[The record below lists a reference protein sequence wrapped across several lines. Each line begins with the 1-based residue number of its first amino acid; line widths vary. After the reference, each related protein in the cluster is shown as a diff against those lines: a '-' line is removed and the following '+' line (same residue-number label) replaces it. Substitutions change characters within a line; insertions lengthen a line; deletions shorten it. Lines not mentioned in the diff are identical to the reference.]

1 MEIRSRQIFTET
13 LLMTSDAAKTNISPQ
28 RSNALRGFIL
38 LMIAVLFWGS
48 SAPIGKYLIVTR
60 FDTLILAQTRTSLTF
75 VLLFFFFLAI
85 DRSVFKIHIADVW
98 KFGILGV
105 IGISLTNYTYYYTAK
120 ESSVATAILVQY
132 SAPVWV
138 VLYAAFVIKEEKIDR
153 ITCVSLIL
161 ALIGCYFAV
170 TAGSMQSI
178 NLKGWA
184 IVTGPVSALTFAYQI
199 VATKQLLKR
208 YTVWT
213 MLVYMF
219 GFSAIF
225 WLCINPPWNIAAK
238 NYSYGDWGIFWLFA
252 VVSIL
257 IPQTAF
263 ASGLKWLDASTA
275 GIVSI
280 LEPVIA
286 ILAAFLI
293 LGESLGIVQIL
304 GAVLVV
310 TAVGLLQMHPMAMKR
325 IKNDSLAPGKI
336 E

>member
-1 MEIRSRQIFTET
+1 
-13 LLMTSDAAKTNISPQ
+13 MTSDAAKTDSIIH
-28 RSNALRGFIL
+28 RSHEIRGFIL

-48 SAPIGKYLIVTR
+48 SAPIGKYLIVSR
-60 FDTLILAQTRTSLTF
+60 FDTLILAQTRTSLSF
-75 VLLFFFFLAI
+75 VLLLLFFLLKNRA
-85 DRSVFKIHIADVW
+85 VFKIDGADLW

-105 IGISLTNYTYYYTAK
+105 VGISMTNYTYYFTAK

-138 VLYAAFVIKEEKIDR
+138 VLYSVYVIKEDTFDR
-153 ITCVSLIL
+153 ITFISLVFG
-161 ALIGCYFAV
+161 LIGCYFAV

-184 IVTGPVSALTFAYQI
+184 IVTGPVSAFTFAYQI

-208 YTVWT
+208 YSVWT

-225 WLCINPPWNIAAK
+225 WLCINPPWEIIAK
-238 NYSYGDWGIFWLFA
+238 NYTFGDWGIFWMFA
-252 VVSIL
+252 ILSIL

-263 ASGLKWLDASTA
+263 ASGLKLLDASTV
-275 GIVSI
+275 GIVGI

-286 ILAAFLI
+286 IIAAFFI
-293 LGESLGIVQIL
+293 LGESLTLIQIF
-304 GAVLVV
+304 GAILVV
-310 TAVGLLQMHPMAMKR
+310 AAVGLLQAHPKLMKTLKWNAHR
-325 IKNDSLAPGKI
+325 SIP
-336 E
+336 EE

>member
-1 MEIRSRQIFTET
+1 
-13 LLMTSDAAKTNISPQ
+13 MTSDAAKTNTPFRHSH
-28 RSNALRGFIL
+28 AYRGFIL

-75 VLLFFFFLAI
+75 VLLLFFFLI
-85 DRSVFKIHIADVW
+85 KDRSVFKIDIADVW
-98 KFGILGV
+98 KLGILGV
-105 IGISLTNYTYYYTAK
+105 VGISLTNYTYYFTAK

-138 VLYAAFVIKEEKIDR
+138 VLYSAFVIKEEKIDR
-153 ITCVSLIL
+153 ITFISLVL
-161 ALIGCYFAV
+161 ALIGCYFVV
-170 TAGSMQSI
+170 TAGSIQSI

-184 IVTGPVSALTFAYQI
+184 IITGPVSALTFAYQI
-199 VATKQLLKR
+199 VATKHLLNR

-238 NYSYGDWGIFWLFA
+238 NYTYSDLGIFWMFA
-252 VVSIL
+252 IMSIL

-263 ASGLKWLDASTA
+263 ASGLKLLDASTA

-286 ILAAFLI
+286 ILAAFFI
-293 LGESLGIVQIL
+293 LGESLGVVQIV

-310 TAVGLLQMHPMAMKR
+310 TAIGLLQTHPIVM
-325 IKNDSLAPGKI
+325 NKI
-336 E
+336 MITPRPQKK

>member
-1 MEIRSRQIFTET
+1 
-13 LLMTSDAAKTNISPQ
+13 MTSDVTKTNSTIH
-28 RSNALRGFIL
+28 RSHALRGFIL
-38 LMIAVLFWGS
+38 LLIAVFFWGS

-60 FDTLILAQTRTSLTF
+60 FDTLILAQSRTSLTF
-75 VLLFFFFLAI
+75 ILLLLYFLVK
-85 DRSVFKIHIADVW
+85 DRRVFKINITDLW
-98 KFGILGV
+98 KFGVLGV
-105 IGISLTNYTYYYTAK
+105 VGISLTNYTYYFTAK

-138 VLYAAFVIKEEKIDR
+138 VLYSVFVMKEDKLDR
-153 ITCVSLIL
+153 ITIISLIV

-170 TAGSMQSI
+170 TAGSMQRI

-184 IVTGPVSALTFAYQI
+184 VITGPMSAFTFAYQI

-208 YTVWT
+208 NSVWT
-213 MLVYMF
+213 ILVYMF

-225 WLCINPPWNIAAK
+225 WLCVNSPWDIVAK
-238 NYSYGDWGIFWLFA
+238 NYTFHDWGIFWMFA
-252 VVSIL
+252 IVSIL

-263 ASGLKWLDASTA
+263 ASGLKLLNVSTV

-286 ILAAFLI
+286 IVAAFFI
-293 LGESLGIVQIL
+293 LGESLSIIQL
-304 GAVLVV
+304 WGAVLVV
-310 TAVGLLQMHPMAMKR
+310 GAVGFLQVHPMGMKKTWWKS
-325 IKNDSLAPGKI
+325 ITSAKA

>member
-1 MEIRSRQIFTET
+1 
-13 LLMTSDAAKTNISPQ
+13 MTSDAAKTNTSPQ
-28 RSNALRGFIL
+28 RSHALRGFIL

-60 FDTLILAQTRTSLTF
+60 FDTLIVAQTRTSLTF
-75 VLLFFFFLAI
+75 VLLFFFFLVTN
-85 DRSVFKIHIADVW
+85 RSVFKINLADVW

-105 IGISLTNYTYYYTAK
+105 VGISLTNYTYYFTAK

-132 SAPVWV
+132 SAPIWV
-138 VLYAAFVIKEEKIDR
+138 VLYSVFVIKEEKIDR
-153 ITCVSLIL
+153 ITSISLVL

-170 TAGSMQSI
+170 TAGSMQRI

-184 IVTGPVSALTFAYQI
+184 IITGPVSALTFAYQI
-199 VATKQLLKR
+199 VATKHLLKR

-225 WLCINPPWNIAAK
+225 WLCINPPWNIVAK
-238 NYSYGDWGIFWLFA
+238 NYTYSDLGIFWVFA

-263 ASGLKWLDASTA
+263 ASGLKLLDASTA

-286 ILAAFLI
+286 ILAAFFI
-293 LGESLGIVQIL
+293 LGESLGVVQIF

-310 TAVGLLQMHPMAMKR
+310 TAVGMLQTHPLV
-325 IKNDSLAPGKI
+325 IKKIMINSIVSEKI

>member
-1 MEIRSRQIFTET
+1 
-13 LLMTSDAAKTNISPQ
+13 MTSDATKINTTIH

-75 VLLFFFFLAI
+75 ILLLLFFI
-85 DRSVFKIHIADVW
+85 WKNRSVFKIHLKDVW

-105 IGISLTNYTYYYTAK
+105 VGISLTNYTYYFTAK

-132 SAPVWV
+132 TAPVWI
-138 VLYAAFVIKEEKIDR
+138 VLYSVFVIKEDKLDR
-153 ITCVSLIL
+153 ITFLSLVL
-161 ALIGCYFAV
+161 GLIGCYFAV

-184 IVTGPVSALTFAYQI
+184 IITGPVSAFTFAYQI

-208 YTVWT
+208 YSVWT
-213 MLVYMF
+213 TLVYVF

-225 WLCINPPWNIAAK
+225 WLCINPPWAILAK
-238 NYSYGDWGIFWLFA
+238 NYTTNDWGIFWIFA
-252 VVSIL
+252 IISIL

-263 ASGLKWLDASTA
+263 ASGLKLLDASTV

-286 ILAAFLI
+286 IIAAFLI
-293 LGESLGIVQIL
+293 LGESLSAVQIF

-310 TAVGLLQMHPMAMKR
+310 AAIGLLQAHPMFMKN
-325 IKNDSLAPGKI
+325 ILWKSVPLAKVK
-336 E
+336 

>member
-1 MEIRSRQIFTET
+1 
-13 LLMTSDAAKTNISPQ
+13 MTSDAAKTNTTIN
-28 RSNALRGFIL
+28 RSYALRGFIL

-60 FDTLILAQTRTSLTF
+60 FDTLIMAQTRTSLTF
-75 VLLFFFFLAI
+75 VLLFFFFLLKN
-85 DRSVFKIHIADVW
+85 RSVFKINILDLW
-98 KFGILGV
+98 KLGILGV
-105 IGISLTNYTYYYTAK
+105 VGISLTNYTYYFTAK

-138 VLYAAFVIKEEKIDR
+138 VLYSVFVIKEDKLDR
-153 ITCVSLIL
+153 ITFISLIL
-161 ALIGCYFAV
+161 ALTGCYFAV

-184 IVTGPVSALTFAYQI
+184 IITGPLSAFTFAYQI

-208 YTVWT
+208 YSVWT
-213 MLVYMF
+213 ILVYMF

-225 WLCINPPWNIAAK
+225 WLCINPPWNIIAK
-238 NYSYGDWGIFWLFA
+238 NYTYGDWGMFWMFA
-252 VVSIL
+252 IISIL

-263 ASGLKWLDASTA
+263 ASGLKLLDASTV

-286 ILAAFLI
+286 IIAAFLI
-293 LGESLGIVQIL
+293 LGESLSVIQMFG
-304 GAVLVV
+304 GVLVV
-310 TAVGLLQMHPMAMKR
+310 VAVGLLQAHPRLTKKR
-325 IKNDSLAPGKI
+325 Y
-336 E
+336 

>member
-1 MEIRSRQIFTET
+1 
-13 LLMTSDAAKTNISPQ
+13 MTSDAAKTNTTTQHSY
-28 RSNALRGFIL
+28 ALRGFVL

-75 VLLFFFFLAI
+75 ILLVFFFLI
-85 DRSVFKIHIADVW
+85 KKRSVFEINPADLW
-98 KFGILGV
+98 KFGILGIV
-105 IGISLTNYTYYYTAK
+105 GISLTNYTYYFTAK

-138 VLYAAFVIKEEKIDR
+138 VLYSVFIIKEDNLDR
-153 ITCVSLIL
+153 VTFISLVL

-170 TAGSMQSI
+170 TAGSMQRI

-184 IVTGPVSALTFAYQI
+184 IITGPMSAFTFAYQI

-208 YTVWT
+208 YSVWT
-213 MLVYMF
+213 LLVYMF

-225 WLCINPPWNIAAK
+225 WLCINPPWDIVAK
-238 NYSYGDWGIFWLFA
+238 NYTYGDWGIFWLFA
-252 VVSIL
+252 LISIL

-263 ASGLKWLDASTA
+263 ASGLKLLDASTV

-286 ILAAFLI
+286 IIAAFLI
-293 LGESLGIVQIL
+293 LGESLSIIQL
-304 GAVLVV
+304 FGAVLVV
-310 TAVGLLQMHPMAMKR
+310 AAVGLLQVHPMMMKNMMWNS
-325 IKNDSLAPGKI
+325 ISSAK
-336 E
+336 EE